1 MDLLNIPMQYVYLLK
16 CSDNSTYT
24 GCTQNIQERLK
35 RHANKEV
42 KYTSTRLPVS
52 LITYIAFS
60 DKYKAFNFEKYLK
73 SGSGKAFSNKRFIW
87 SANQTQKTQIFITFI
102 HCTLV
107 HGFSAANPPLLVL
120 ITMKPFHLPII
131 LRQLGSFGCRIQW
144 FCGYLCNNTIQ
155 PWANS

>member
-1 MDLLNIPMQYVYLLK
+1 MQYVYLLK

-42 KYTSTRLPVS
+42 KYTATRLPVS

-73 SGSGKAFSNKRFIW
+73 SGSGKAFSNKRFI
-87 SANQTQKTQIFITFI
+87 
-102 HCTLV
+102 
-107 HGFSAANPPLLVL
+107 
-120 ITMKPFHLPII
+120 
-131 LRQLGSFGCRIQW
+131 
-144 FCGYLCNNTIQ
+144 
-155 PWANS
+155 